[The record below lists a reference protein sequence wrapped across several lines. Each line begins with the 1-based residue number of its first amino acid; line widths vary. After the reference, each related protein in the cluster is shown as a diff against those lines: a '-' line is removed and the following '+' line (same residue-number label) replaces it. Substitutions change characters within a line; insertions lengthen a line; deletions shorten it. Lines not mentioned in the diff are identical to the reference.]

1 MDREKGLPA
10 KQKTYSLEIGGWYR
24 VTRAIVRVLLFFL
37 ARVEVKGLEH
47 VPDKGPY
54 LLLTNHLH
62 WLDPPALMAAFPY
75 RGYVFA
81 AAKREKHWFFGPLF
95 RSLDAIWVHRGEV
108 DRRALRQ
115 ALAVLRGNGVLGMA
129 PEGTRS
135 DTGTLQ
141 QGRGGAAYLA
151 YRASA
156 RIVPVVVAGQEKVF
170 PALRRLRRARIRIIF
185 GPPFSPPPLPQGGK
199 VGAVEIR
206 ACTEEIMYRL
216 AALLP
221 PEYRGLYSDVVD
233 KRPEL
238 IACCAPQAQ
247 SETPSEPSSELA
259 ERSV

>member
-1 MDREKGLPA
+1 
-10 KQKTYSLEIGGWYR
+10 
-24 VTRAIVRVLLFFL
+24 LFFL
-37 ARVEVKGLEH
+37 ARVEVEGLEH

-108 DRRALRQ
+108 DRKALRQ
-115 ALAVLRGNGVLGMA
+115 AMAVLKGGGVLGMA

-141 QGRGGAAYLA
+141 RGRGGAAYLA

-156 RIVPVVVAGQEKVF
+156 PVVPVVVAGQENVF
-170 PALRRLRRARIRIIF
+170 SSLKHLRRAQIRIVF
-185 GPPFSPPPLPQGGK
+185 GQPFAPRPLPQGARA
-199 VGAVEIR
+199 GATEIR
-206 ACTEEIMYRL
+206 AFTEEIMYSL

-221 PEYRGLYSDVVD
+221 QEYRGLYSDVAE
-233 KRPEL
+233 KRPDL
-238 IACCAPQAQ
+238 IAG
-247 SETPSEPSSELA
+247 
-259 ERSV
+259 